1 MPDRLTF
8 HEGALSVRHQPVPS
22 IPAVPEGTSLAAAL
36 EHLAATGRASLVI
49 TDQTGRL
56 LGVLTRDELLTAQ
69 TAADREDQSSTAIPV
84 ESLLRMVFQRGSGS
98 VPESASSSVLQ
109 SDDLLPCDAV
119 FENGRLTALMLEDD
133 VLVSWRSLGPALES
147 ASRDSVT
154 GLLTRLSFETQFAFQ
169 WTRCI
174 REVAPLLLIMAD
186 LDEFKEINDRC
197 GHVAGDSA
205 LRAVGAALKES
216 LRAHDLVARF
226 GGDEFIVLCS
236 HCPPEFAGNLVVRM
250 RDAVQ
255 RIDPPS
261 VLPYRRFHLSF
272 GLAGVRSDFRHASAA
287 QLIAEADRCLLRAKA
302 AGKDRAFLCVL
313 DEPDAS
319 EPRVVM

>member
-8 HEGALSVRHQPVPS
+8 HDGALSVRHQPVAAV
-22 IPAVPEGTSLAAAL
+22 PAVPAGTSLAAAL
-36 EHLAATGRASLVI
+36 EHAAANGRAGLVI
-49 TDQTGRL
+49 TDQAGRL

-69 TAADREDQSSTAIPV
+69 AVAGSERSSSATFPV
-84 ESLLRMVFQRGSGS
+84 ESLLRMVFRHDSSSAPES
-98 VPESASSSVLQ
+98 VPNSASQ
-109 SDDLLPCDAV
+109 WGDPLPCDAV

-154 GLLTRLSFETQFAFQ
+154 GLLTRMSFETQLAFQ
-169 WTRCI
+169 WARCL
-174 REVAPLLLIMAD
+174 RDAAPLLLIMAD

-197 GHVAGDSA
+197 GHVAGDGV
-205 LRAVGAALKES
+205 LRAVGTALKES

-226 GGDEFIVLCS
+226 GGDEFIILCS
-236 HCPPEFAGNLVVRM
+236 HCPPGFAGNLVVRM
-250 RDAVQ
+250 RDAVH

-261 VLPYRRFHLSF
+261 ALPHRRFHLSL
-272 GLAGVRSDFRHASAA
+272 GLAGVASDFRHVSTA

-302 AGKDRAFLCVL
+302 AGKDQAFLCVL
-313 DEPDAS
+313 DEPEAS